1 MRTAEL
7 VVISLAVAPVLL
19 TVGAC
24 LRARRN
30 RVALAESVLESPRWS
45 VVGTSVC
52 ALVMLVL
59 VVIAMSLHPPSSTL
73 DYLSFIAILVA
84 TAVGAS
90 VVCNKRLVVIGNRII
105 DVSMTGRR
113 RELVLSDPA
122 RFEPVPL
129 GWRLRMGQQ
138 SVFIPGYRLM
148 GDTES
153 SVRQVDVFKEFV
165 IARAERSVS
174 QAVMGI
180 DT

>member
-1 MRTAEL
+1 MQTAEL

-30 RVALAESVLESPRWS
+30 RVAQAEAVLESPRWS
-45 VVGTSVC
+45 IVGTSVC

-59 VVIAMSLHPPSSTL
+59 VMIAMSLHPPSNAL

-84 TAVGAS
+84 TAVGTS
-90 VVCNKRLVVIGNRII
+90 VVCNKRLVVIGDRII

-113 RELVLSDPA
+113 REVVLSGPA

-129 GWRLRMGQQ
+129 GWRLRMAQQ

-148 GDTES
+148 GDTKT
-153 SVRQVDVFKEFV
+153 SVRQVDAFKEFV

-174 QAVMGI
+174 QAVMRI
-180 DT
+180 DA